1 MITVNGLDY
10 DLLYINRLNDDELE
24 EAMIDISH
32 ALKDDWFNRENQNNY
47 RLLSLELE
55 RVILNERNGFIFVD
69 SLEDL
74 VTHVTF
80 MPQKKSK

>member
-10 DLLYINRLNDDELE
+10 DLLYINRLSNDELE

-47 RLLSLELE
+47 RLLACELE
-55 RVILNERNGFIFVD
+55 RVILNERNGFIFRDLV
-69 SLEDL
+69 EDL

-80 MPQKKSK
+80 IPEKKSK

>member
-10 DLLYINRLNDDELE
+10 DLLYINRLNNDELE

-32 ALKDDWFNRENQNNY
+32 ALKNDWNSRENQNNY

-69 SLEDL
+69 ALEDL

-80 MPQKKSK
+80 MPQTESK

>member
-10 DLLYINRLNDDELE
+10 DLLYINRLNNDGD
-24 EAMIDISH
+24 S
-32 ALKDDWFNRENQNNY
+32 RENQNNY

-69 SLEDL
+69 ALEDL

-80 MPQKKSK
+80 MPQTESK

>member
-10 DLLYINRLNDDELE
+10 DLFYINRLNNDELE

-32 ALKDDWFNRENQNNY
+32 ALKYDWDNRENQNNY

-55 RVILNERNGFIFVD
+55 RVILNERNGFIFRDLV
-69 SLEDL
+69 EDL

-80 MPQKKSK
+80 IPEKKSK